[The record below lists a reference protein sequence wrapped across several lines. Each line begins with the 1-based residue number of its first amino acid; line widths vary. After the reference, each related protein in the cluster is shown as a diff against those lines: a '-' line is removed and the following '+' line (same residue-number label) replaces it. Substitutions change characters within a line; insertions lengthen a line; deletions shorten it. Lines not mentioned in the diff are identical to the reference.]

1 MEEAMRKIKEDGDSF
16 DKVAREFSEDKA
28 KQGTFLGWPSFLSI
42 LTPLRTGGLLGEMT
56 KDQLVKEF
64 VDVAWGL
71 EPSTTDKPCVGV
83 CKTAHGYHLI
93 MVEK

>member
-1 MEEAMRKIKEDGDSF
+1 
-16 DKVAREFSEDKA
+16 
-28 KQGTFLGWPSFLSI
+28 
-42 LTPLRTGGLLGEMT
+42 MT

-71 EPSTTDKPCVGV
+71 EPSTTDKPNVGV